1 MSETR
6 SLDFSTLQ
14 KAVVGD
20 AAAFRCVTDL
30 QPAGGQADK
39 VFPPTYEGGE
49 YATEDRKIDGQCVKC
64 VILDS
69 VASQAN
75 RVELALLDAVRRGEI
90 ELPIIDADFSEHF
103 PDIQKISSLEAP
115 HRIAD
120 AIFRDTLMPDGKT
133 RFRDSPDGKSCLTDA
148 SLANA
153 TSLFGICP
161 TALVF
166 GMWDSTGPKGG
177 GGAKFPRAI
186 VSEIVGIDVIVGCKT
201 ESRID
206 PLQIQKNSGLLYEA
220 KDGGWTLDPAKAKL
234 DKSGKPVKLGKE
246 GRPSDANHGNITPKW
261 TKKGGG
267 VTLARALQTTTL
279 SLPALRRLRFPVA
292 GKKGPEQEKTNDAAR
307 TALAALVLCGAVLA
321 QARGLDLR
329 SRCLLVATKA
339 PHWECLGAPGAD
351 PATFTLT
358 AKEAT
363 ELLKQA
369 VAAAVAAGLPWKK
382 EGLALKP
389 LADVVALVKK
399 SRELAAASGSEG
411 S

>member
-1 MSETR
+1 MSEPQR
-6 SLDFSTLQ
+6 LDLNTLH
-14 KAVVGD
+14 KAVAGD
-20 AAAFRCVTDL
+20 AAAFRCVTEL

-39 VFPPTYEGGE
+39 VFPPTYAGGK
-49 YATEDRKIDGQCVKC
+49 YASEDRNIGGQRVACA
-64 VILDS
+64 ILDS

-75 RVELALLDAVRRGEI
+75 RAELALLDAARRGDI
-90 ELPIIDADFSEHF
+90 ELPIIDVDFSEHF
-103 PDIQKISSLEAP
+103 PDIQKVSSLEAP

-120 AIFRDTLMPDGKT
+120 AILRDALMPDGKT
-133 RFRDSPDGKSCLTDA
+133 RFRDSPDGKSFTDA
-148 SLANA
+148 SFANA
-153 TSLFGICP
+153 TSLLGICP

-186 VSEIVGIDVIVGCKT
+186 VSEIVGIDVVVGCKT
-201 ESRID
+201 ASRID
-206 PLQIQKNSGLLYEA
+206 PLQIQKDSGLLYEA
-220 KDGGWTLDPAKAKL
+220 KDGGWTLDPAKAEK
-234 DKSGKPVKLGKE
+234 DKKGNPLKFKKEGKPSEAV
-246 GRPSDANHGNITPKW
+246 HGNIAPTL
-261 TKKGGG
+261 TAEGGG
-267 VTLARALQTTTL
+267 VTLTRALQTTTL
-279 SLPALRRLRFPVA
+279 SLPALRRLRFPVT
-292 GKKGPEQEKTNDAAR
+292 GKKGPEQEKANDAAR
-307 TALAALVLCGAVLA
+307 TTLAALGLCGAVLA

-339 PHWECLGAPGAD
+339 PHWECLGAPGTA
-351 PATFTLT
+351 PVAFTLT

-369 VAAAVAAGLPWKK
+369 IAAAVAAGLPWKK
-382 EGLALKP
+382 EGLTLKP